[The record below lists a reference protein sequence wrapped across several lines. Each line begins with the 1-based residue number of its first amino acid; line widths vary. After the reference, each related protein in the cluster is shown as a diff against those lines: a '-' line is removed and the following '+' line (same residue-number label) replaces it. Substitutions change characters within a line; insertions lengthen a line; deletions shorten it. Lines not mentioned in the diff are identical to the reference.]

1 MVAQFHICS
10 SRLRGIKLD
19 GDASAPGTS
28 QYYGTDGSGTK
39 GFYSLPAGTG
49 DMILA
54 ATQTNTGAKTFNF
67 STLLDKG
74 SEVFN
79 VKAYGAVGNGVTDDT
94 TAITAAYTDAVS
106 KGGGIIFFPKGEYI
120 ISDSLPLTTG
130 IYYRGIGSSDTAG
143 SIIQQ
148 TTNKDAFLAQNNDVI
163 QNINFGVSD
172 LAIMGD
178 YSENTQNGIYLQQLS
193 NIAGI
198 YLPFCYAIFDNLRI
212 QGFTGAGKAAIYC
225 ESLIIS
231 RIDTCL
237 FQECDNGLFVEG
249 ATFGTDTTISTSV
262 SIRNCYANNCGNN
275 GGMGYYVNN
284 CSYLQFLNCA
294 CDVSNTSQTY
304 GYAIYNSSSVSFDTC
319 SVEVDSGAG
328 LGGSMYNIESS
339 RGVVLKGCYGYNAN
353 LQVIYVSNSSVTVIG
368 FHNIGG
374 TGATGFQ
381 LYTNAELT
389 EIDCEWG
396 TVTTVRAI
404 DPQAKWVWVGHTRN
418 TDITSSATPTY
429 NVGASDWLNI
439 TALATNITNMSTNLS
454 GTGFLEDGAMFGMTI
469 KDNGTSRTLT
479 WGSSFASYSSF
490 ALPTSTTAGK
500 TLSFAFRWYDTAGVF
515 GLLDYQIQ
523 P

>member
-1 MVAQFHICS
+1 M
-10 SRLRGIKLD
+10 
-19 GDASAPGTS
+19 T
-28 QYYGTDGSGTK
+28 
-39 GFYSLPAGTG
+39 
-49 DMILA
+49 
-54 ATQTNTGAKTFNF
+54 
-67 STLLDKG
+67 
-74 SEVFN
+74 
-79 VKAYGAVGNGVTDDT
+79 
-94 TAITAAYTDAVS
+94 
-106 KGGGIIFFPKGEYI
+106 
-120 ISDSLPLTTG
+120 
-130 IYYRGIGSSDTAG
+130 
-143 SIIQQ
+143 
-148 TTNKDAFLAQNNDVI
+148 
-163 QNINFGVSD
+163 
-172 LAIMGD
+172 
-178 YSENTQNGIYLQQLS
+178 
-193 NIAGI
+193 
-198 YLPFCYAIFDNLRI
+198 
-212 QGFTGAGKAAIYC
+212 
-225 ESLIIS
+225 
-231 RIDTCL
+231 
-237 FQECDNGLFVEG
+237 
-249 ATFGTDTTISTSV
+249 
-262 SIRNCYANNCGNN
+262 
-275 GGMGYYVNN
+275 
-284 CSYLQFLNCA
+284 
-294 CDVSNTSQTY
+294 
-304 GYAIYNSSSVSFDTC
+304 
-319 SVEVDSGAG
+319 
-328 LGGSMYNIESS
+328 
-339 RGVVLKGCYGYNAN
+339 
-353 LQVIYVSNSSVTVIG
+353 QVIYVSNSSVTVIG